1 MVRIVVPNA
10 TCNNI
15 LAMSWWQET
24 GVPAKNHQPAPLRE
38 IQAAMFRLVILTCF
52 LAGGKFDNYS
62 HNATVMSIY
71 IIY

>member
-1 MVRIVVPNA
+1 MYFVF
-10 TCNNI
+10 
-15 LAMSWWQET
+15 W
-24 GVPAKNHQPAPLRE
+24 HLRE